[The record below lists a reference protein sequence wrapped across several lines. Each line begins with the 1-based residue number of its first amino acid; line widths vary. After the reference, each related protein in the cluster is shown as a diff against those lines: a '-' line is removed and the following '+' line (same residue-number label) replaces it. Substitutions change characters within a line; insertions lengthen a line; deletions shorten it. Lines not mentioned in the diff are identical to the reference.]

1 MNLSI
6 RNTNAEFL
14 KIRRTNAVWLTLAGA
29 AFIPSVNFLKLVSR
43 PDVFVSRTKAD
54 PWAFMI
60 SDNWA
65 PAGSLFL
72 PIYVILMISLVVQI
86 ENTNNTWK
94 QVYASPRS
102 YADIYFSKFFVV
114 LSLIVL
120 WIVLLSLFIIISGYI
135 LETANK
141 DYVVS
146 GRPIPW
152 KQLSTIAVKM
162 FAAVVGITSIQYWM
176 SLRFK
181 NFVTPIGIGMA
192 LLTAAL
198 LIRQWEYISYYPY
211 AQSLLVYFPNPG
223 LEKETADKAIL
234 NSVAECIIVLSLGF
248 YHMCIRKEKG

>member
-65 PAGSLFL
+65 PAASLFL

-223 LEKETADKAIL
+223 LEKDADKAIL
-234 NSVAECIIVLSLGF
+234 NSVVEGVIVLVAGF
-248 YHMCIRKEKG
+248 YHMCISKEKG